1 MTKNPELK
9 SWTAAPKQS
18 RSREHLD
25 YVCPT
30 FTHPFYEVD
39 SRVWPSVLPGCP
51 QSNLCQCDMQDIF
64 GGKKVRNTLSNRE
77 KELQRHGLEK
87 EKPER
92 FCPSLHCLFIY
103 SISVAH
109 RNCSQMMVWHWF
121 DCSQILFRGLSLL
134 GISRSKEIQT
144 LILSL
149 YMRIRRI

>member
-1 MTKNPELK
+1 MSVQHLPILFIRL
-9 SWTAAPKQS
+9 TAVCGPVCY
-18 RSREHLD
+18 LD
-25 YVCPT
+25 VRRAIYANVICKT
-30 FTHPFYEVD
+30 F
-39 SRVWPSVLPGCP
+39 L
-51 QSNLCQCDMQDIF
+51 

-109 RNCSQMMVWHWF
+109 WNCSQMMVWHWF

-134 GISRSKEIQT
+134 GISRGKEIQT